1 MITLSHTREHV
12 ERIVVLLE
20 ALIVLETRVLDA
32 NVDLREFQSVVRC
45 AQSRSFI
52 DADEVTAYFTDFFQ

>member
-32 NVDLREFQSVVRC
+32 RVDLQAFQSMLRRG
-45 AQSRSFI
+45 QSRSFI